1 MKESKKVSIS
11 GVGFVFDIDA
21 YEVLAA
27 YLDNLNQTYKDTDD
41 GEEIVADIEARI
53 AELILNRQDTMTVV
67 SLPLIRSII
76 DQMGSPEAIEEES
89 NEGEAKPK
97 EKAPRIPRR
106 LYRNPENA
114 KLGGVCSGIGTLFDI
129 DPVWVRLAIFAPIV
143 GVVLFESFNWYNLRD
158 FCGSLFGIF
167 ILGYIVMWF
176 AIPMAKSARQKL
188 EMTGEKINAQTISSK
203 TRANTE
209 AEIESSSAERS
220 QSVLA
225 DIFYVMGRIILF
237 CLKAFALIA
246 LASIAAGIIA
256 CVVGLFA
263 FLFVA
268 PENEY
273 ELFSSFTTYIGS
285 ATVITLIASAIVGV
299 VLPLVLL
306 AYLLSGFTF
315 GHKINRPFS
324 FLVGGVWVVAL
335 VIFFATAFS
344 NHKMI
349 RKGIKEVEMREVVER
364 NLSRWEVNDS
374 FLHSIDLNDVTV
386 KVYNHTYNVDPTGEN
401 TIEINHDQLYINI
414 PEKDLKID
422 IDNRIK
428 EPTTLEESA
437 EEVVKAAG
445 AVVESAGRAIVK
457 GTESAET
464 EVEAAAAELA
474 KTVIDITKKSL
485 DSAAV
490 ALNEASKAVDNAQTE
505 IVKKAE

>member
-106 LYRNPENA
+106 LYRNPESS
-114 KLGGVCSGIGTLFDI
+114 KLGGVCSGVGTFFDI
-129 DPVWVRLAIFAPIV
+129 DPVWVRLGFFSPLPFAI
-143 GVVLFESFNWYNLRD
+143 LFGALGWDDISG
-158 FCGSLFGIF
+158 FCGLLFVIF
-167 ILGYIVMWF
+167 ILSYFVMWI
-176 AIPMAKSARQKL
+176 AIPLAKSARQKL

-273 ELFSSFTTYIGS
+273 ELFSSFTTYICSG
-285 ATVITLIASAIVGV
+285 TVITLVASAIVGV
-299 VLPLVLL
+299 LLPLVLL
-306 AYLLSGFTF
+306 AYLLSGFIF
-315 GHKINRPFS
+315 GHKINRTFS

-335 VIFFATAFS
+335 VIFFSTGLS

-349 RKGIKEVEMREVVER
+349 RKGIKEVEMRDAVER
-364 NLSRWEVNDS
+364 NLRRWEVDED
-374 FLHSIDLNDVTV
+374 FLHSLDLSDVTV

-414 PEKDLKID
+414 PEKNLLID

-428 EPTTLEESA
+428 PSTTIEESA
-437 EEVVKAAG
+437 DEV
-445 AVVESAGRAIVK
+445 
-457 GTESAET
+457 
-464 EVEAAAAELA
+464 
-474 KTVIDITKKSL
+474 
-485 DSAAV
+485 
-490 ALNEASKAVDNAQTE
+490 
-505 IVKKAE
+505 VKKAE

>member
-1 MKESKKVSIS
+1 MKESKRASIS

-53 AELILNRQDTMTVV
+53 AELILNRQDAMTVV

-76 DQMGSPEAIEEES
+76 EQMGSPEAIEEES

-106 LYRNPENA
+106 LYRNPESS
-114 KLGGVCSGIGTLFDI
+114 KLGGVCSGIGTFFDI
-129 DPVWVRLAIFAPIV
+129 DPVWVRLGFFAPLVFMI
-143 GVVLFESFNWYNLRD
+143 LFGTFGWEDLCE
-158 FCGSLFGIF
+158 FCGSLFSIF
-167 ILGYIVMWF
+167 ALSYIVMWF
-176 AIPMAKSARQKL
+176 GIPLAKSARQKL

-203 TRANTE
+203 TRAQAE
-209 AEIESSSAERS
+209 AEVERSSAERS

-225 DIFYVMGRIILF
+225 DIFYVMERIILF

-306 AYLLSGFTF
+306 AYLLSGFIF

-344 NHKMI
+344 NHNLI
-349 RKGIKEVEMREVVER
+349 RKGIKEAEMREVVER
-364 NLSRWEVNDS
+364 NLRRWEVDED
-374 FLHSIDLNDVTV
+374 FLHSLDLNDVTV
-386 KVYNHTYNVDPTGEN
+386 KVYNHTYNVDSTGTN

-414 PEKDLKID
+414 PSKDLLID

-428 EPTTLEESA
+428 PSTTIE
-437 EEVVKAAG
+437 
-445 AVVESAGRAIVK
+445 ESAGRAIVK
-457 GTESAET
+457 GTEATEA

-490 ALNEASKAVDNAQTE
+490 VLNEASKAVDNAKTE

>member
-1 MKESKKVSIS
+1 MKESKRVSIS

-53 AELILNRQDTMTVV
+53 AELILNRQDAMTVV
-67 SLPLIRSII
+67 SLPLVRSII
-76 DQMGSPEAIEEES
+76 EQMGSPEAIEEES

-106 LYRNPENA
+106 LYRNPESS
-114 KLGGVCSGIGTLFDI
+114 KLGGVCSGVGTFFDI
-129 DPVWVRLAIFAPIV
+129 DPVWVRLGFFSPLPFAI
-143 GVVLFESFNWYNLRD
+143 LFGALGWDDISG
-158 FCGSLFGIF
+158 FCGLLFVIF
-167 ILGYIVMWF
+167 ILSYFVMWI
-176 AIPMAKSARQKL
+176 AIPLAKSARQKL

-209 AEIESSSAERS
+209 AEVERSSAERS

-273 ELFSSFTTYIGS
+273 ELFSSFTTYICSG
-285 ATVITLIASAIVGV
+285 TVITLVASAIVGV
-299 VLPLVLL
+299 LLPLVLL
-306 AYLLSGFTF
+306 AYLLSGFIF
-315 GHKINRPFS
+315 GHKINRTFS

-335 VIFFATAFS
+335 VIFFSTGLS

-349 RKGIKEVEMREVVER
+349 RKGIKEVEMRDAVER
-364 NLSRWEVNDS
+364 NLRRWEVDED
-374 FLHSIDLNDVTV
+374 FLHSLDLSDVTV

-414 PEKDLKID
+414 PEKNLLID

-428 EPTTLEESA
+428 PSTTIEESA
-437 EEVVKAAG
+437 DEV
-445 AVVESAGRAIVK
+445 
-457 GTESAET
+457 
-464 EVEAAAAELA
+464 
-474 KTVIDITKKSL
+474 
-485 DSAAV
+485 
-490 ALNEASKAVDNAQTE
+490 
-505 IVKKAE
+505 VKKAE

>member
-1 MKESKKVSIS
+1 MKESKRVSIS

-53 AELILNRQDTMTVV
+53 AELILNRQDAMTVV

-76 DQMGSPEAIEEES
+76 EQMGSPEAIEEES

-106 LYRNPENA
+106 LYRNPESS
-114 KLGGVCSGIGTLFDI
+114 KLGGVCSGVGTFFDI
-129 DPVWVRLAIFAPIV
+129 DPVWVRLGFFSPLPFAI
-143 GVVLFESFNWYNLRD
+143 LFGALGWDDISG
-158 FCGSLFGIF
+158 FCGLLFVIF
-167 ILGYIVMWF
+167 ILSYFVMWI
-176 AIPMAKSARQKL
+176 AIPLAKSARQKL

-273 ELFSSFTTYIGS
+273 ELFSSFTTYICSG
-285 ATVITLIASAIVGV
+285 TVITLVASAIVGV
-299 VLPLVLL
+299 LLPLVLL
-306 AYLLSGFTF
+306 AYLLSGFIF
-315 GHKINRPFS
+315 GHKINRTFS

-335 VIFFATAFS
+335 VIFFSTGLS

-349 RKGIKEVEMREVVER
+349 RKGIKEVEMRDAVER
-364 NLSRWEVNDS
+364 NLRRWEVDED
-374 FLHSIDLNDVTV
+374 FLHSLDLSDVTV

-414 PEKDLKID
+414 PEKNLLID

-428 EPTTLEESA
+428 PSTTIEESA
-437 EEVVKAAG
+437 DEV
-445 AVVESAGRAIVK
+445 
-457 GTESAET
+457 
-464 EVEAAAAELA
+464 
-474 KTVIDITKKSL
+474 
-485 DSAAV
+485 
-490 ALNEASKAVDNAQTE
+490 
-505 IVKKAE
+505 VKKAE

>member
-1 MKESKKVSIS
+1 MKESKRVSIS

-106 LYRNPENA
+106 LYRNPESS
-114 KLGGVCSGIGTLFDI
+114 KLGGVCSGVGTFFDI
-129 DPVWVRLAIFAPIV
+129 DPVWVRLGFFSPLVFVI
-143 GVVLFESFNWYNLRD
+143 LFGALGWDDISE
-158 FCGSLFGIF
+158 FCGALFGIF
-167 ILGYIVMWF
+167 ILSYFVMWF
-176 AIPMAKSARQKL
+176 AIPLAKSARQKL

-273 ELFSSFTTYIGS
+273 ELFSSFTTYICSG
-285 ATVITLIASAIVGV
+285 TVITLIASAIVGV

-306 AYLLSGFTF
+306 AYLLSGFIF
-315 GHKINRPFS
+315 GHKINRTFS
-324 FLVGGVWVVAL
+324 FLVGGMWIVAL
-335 VIFFATAFS
+335 VIFFSTGLS

-349 RKGIKEVEMREVVER
+349 RKGIKEVEMRDAVER
-364 NLSRWEVNDS
+364 NLRRWKVDDD
-374 FLHSIDLNDVTV
+374 FLHSLDLSDVTV
-386 KVYNHTYNVDPTGEN
+386 KVYNHTYNVDSTGTN
-401 TIEINHDQLYINI
+401 TIEIGHDQLYINI
-414 PEKDLKID
+414 PEKNLLID

-428 EPTTLEESA
+428 EPSTIEKSA

-457 GTESAET
+457 GTESAED
-464 EVEAAAAELA
+464 EVEAAATELA
-474 KTVIDITKKSL
+474 KAVIDITKKSL

-490 ALNEASKAVDNAQTE
+490 VLNEASKAVNNAE
-505 IVKKAE
+505 

>member
-1 MKESKKVSIS
+1 MKESKRVSIS
-11 GVGFVFDIDA
+11 GVGFVLDIDA

-53 AELILNRQDTMTVV
+53 AELILNRQNAMTVV

-106 LYRNPENA
+106 LYRNPESS
-114 KLGGVCSGIGTLFDI
+114 KLGGVCSGIGTFFDI
-129 DPVWVRLAIFAPIV
+129 DPVWVRLGFFAPLVFMILFGTFGWDDLCSFCGLMFSIFA
-143 GVVLFESFNWYNLRD
+143 LS
-158 FCGSLFGIF
+158 
-167 ILGYIVMWF
+167 YIVMWF
-176 AIPMAKSARQKL
+176 AIPLAKSARQKL
-188 EMTGEKINAQTISSK
+188 EMTGEKINTQTISSK

-209 AEIESSSAERS
+209 AEIESSSADRS

-268 PENEY
+268 PENKY
-273 ELFSSFTTYIGS
+273 ELFSSFTTYICSGT
-285 ATVITLIASAIVGV
+285 AITLIASAIVGV

-324 FLVGGVWVVAL
+324 FLVSGVWVVAL

-344 NHKMI
+344 NHNLI
-349 RKGIKEVEMREVVER
+349 RKGIKEAEMREVVER
-364 NLSRWEVNDS
+364 NLRRWEVNES

-414 PEKDLKID
+414 PSKDLLID

-428 EPTTLEESA
+428 EPSTIEESA

-457 GTESAET
+457 GAET
-464 EVEAAAAELA
+464 EVEAAAADLA
-474 KTVIDITKKSL
+474 KAVIEVTKAGL
-485 DSAAV
+485 DSASV
-490 ALNEASKAVDNAQTE
+490 VLNEATKAVNEAHDE
-505 IVKKAE
+505 IVKAAK